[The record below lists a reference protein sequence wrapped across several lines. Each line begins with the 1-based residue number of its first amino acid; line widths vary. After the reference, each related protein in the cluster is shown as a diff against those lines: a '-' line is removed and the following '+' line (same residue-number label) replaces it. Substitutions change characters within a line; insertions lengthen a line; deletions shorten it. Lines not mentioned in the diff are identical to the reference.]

1 MARLARAEPL
11 ITRLRRIEGQV
22 RGLQKMI
29 EEKRAC
35 EDILTQINAVVS
47 AILKVKELILKDYT
61 QKCVLEYEETG
72 DKSKLDSLISMLIK
86 HSGEV

>member
-1 MARLARAEPL
+1 MADTDPL
-11 ITRLRRIEGQV
+11 IRRLRRIEGQV

-47 AILKVKELILKDYT
+47 ATLKVKEIILKDYT

-72 DKSKLDSLISMLIK
+72 DKAKLDSLISTLIK
-86 HSGEV
+86 YSGEGG